1 MEHRVFMELALAEAK
16 KSLKTAD
23 VPIGAVIV
31 EDNKVIAKAHNEVEK
46 RKDPTA
52 HAELLAIK
60 KAIRKKG
67 SKFLDK
73 CVLYT
78 TIEPCSMCAGAMVL
92 ARVRTVVFG
101 ARDLK
106 AGAGGSVLNILCN
119 PALNHRIEIIEGILE
134 EECSHLVKEFFKQLR
149 KESGGK
155 GN

>member
-1 MEHRVFMELALAEAK
+1 MEHRVFMELALSEAK
-16 KSLKTAD
+16 KCLKTAD
-23 VPIGAVIV
+23 VPIGVVIV

-92 ARVRTVVFG
+92 ARVSTVVFG

-149 KESGGK
+149 EESGGK
-155 GN
+155 GK

>member
-1 MEHRVFMELALAEAK
+1 MELALAEAK

-46 RKDPTA
+46 RKDATA

-60 KAIRKKG
+60 KAIRKKA

-119 PALNHRIEIIEGILE
+119 PALNHRIEIIQGILE

-155 GN
+155 GK

>member
-31 EDNKVIAKAHNEVEK
+31 DDNKVIAKAHNEVEK

-67 SKFLDK
+67 YKFLDK

-92 ARVRTVVFG
+92 ARVSTVVFG

-119 PALNHRIEIIEGILE
+119 PALNHRVEIIEGILE

-149 KESGGK
+149 EESGGK
-155 GN
+155 GK

>member
-31 EDNKVIAKAHNEVEK
+31 YDNKVIAKAHNEVEK

-60 KAIRKKG
+60 KAIRKKS

-92 ARVRTVVFG
+92 ARVMTVVFG

-155 GN
+155 GK

>member
-46 RKDPTA
+46 RKDATA

-60 KAIRKKG
+60 KAIRKKA

-119 PALNHRIEIIEGILE
+119 PALNHRIEIIQGILE

-155 GN
+155 GK

>member
-60 KAIRKKG
+60 KAIRKKA

-119 PALNHRIEIIEGILE
+119 PALNHRIEIIQGILE

-155 GN
+155 GK

>member
-46 RKDPTA
+46 RKDATA

-60 KAIRKKG
+60 KAIRKKA

-92 ARVRTVVFG
+92 ARVSTVVFG

-134 EECSHLVKEFFKQLR
+134 VECSHLVKEFFKQLR

-155 GN
+155 GK

>member
-23 VPIGAVIV
+23 VPIGVVIV

-155 GN
+155 GK